1 MQPSAVGWIKLRI
14 IKETNQEFKDET
26 HIIYVNSS
34 KQDDTELGR
43 LMHDLHCKNA
53 DDMYSKVLEDRVRK
67 LKETQK
73 GVERMC
79 KELEDLIELATKDAR
94 KEIAISLAKMGMPA
108 EQIAEVVEIKAA
120 TVRLW
125 LDKDLNPIKE

>member
-1 MQPSAVGWIKLRI
+1 
-14 IKETNQEFKDET
+14 
-26 HIIYVNSS
+26 
-34 KQDDTELGR
+34 
-43 LMHDLHCKNA
+43 MHDLHCKNA

>member
-1 MQPSAVGWIKLRI
+1 MGFTKPIEQYLCSNLLTRI
-14 IKETNQEFKDET
+14 HLFMYLKD
-26 HIIYVNSS
+26 II
-34 KQDDTELGR
+34 R
-43 LMHDLHCKNA
+43 
-53 DDMYSKVLEDRVRK
+53 
-67 LKETQK
+67 

-79 KELEDLIELATKDAR
+79 KELEDLIKLATKDAR